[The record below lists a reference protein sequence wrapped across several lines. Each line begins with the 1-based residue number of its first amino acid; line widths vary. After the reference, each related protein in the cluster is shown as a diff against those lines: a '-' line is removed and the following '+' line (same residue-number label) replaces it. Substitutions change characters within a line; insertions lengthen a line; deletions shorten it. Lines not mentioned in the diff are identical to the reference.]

1 MRVSFVSRFLDANI
15 HLCYFLAIFK
25 LIDPQPYTSEELIY
39 FHPNLSISK
48 VTKVDTMIAKE
59 EIQEIVKGY
68 DKDNL
73 TIATI
78 CSHSSL
84 QIFHGAR
91 LEGLKTLGICIGQ
104 PPKFYDA
111 FPLARPDKF
120 VCVES
125 YKALLDYAD
134 DLVAE
139 NSIIIP
145 HGSLVEYLGIERF
158 ESMAVP
164 TFGNRRVLA
173 WESDREM
180 EREWLLRAGVNVP
193 MRFEK
198 AEDIDRPVIV
208 KYHGAKG
215 GRGFFIAKNKD
226 ELQSKMK
233 THQKYTIQ
241 EFILG
246 TRYYIHFF
254 YSPIKQEG
262 YRLSKGSLEMLGI
275 DRRVESNADEI
286 FRIGSMNELAE
297 AGIYPSFVVTG
308 NMPLV
313 LRESLLPRAFELGER
328 VVETSL
334 ELFGGMIGAFSLET
348 IVTDDLEFK
357 VFEISAR
364 IVAGTNLYISGS
376 PYSDLVE
383 RNLSNGR
390 RIAQEIKMANKLD
403 KLSEIIT

>member
-1 MRVSFVSRFLDANI
+1 
-15 HLCYFLAIFK
+15 
-25 LIDPQPYTSEELIY
+25 
-39 FHPNLSISK
+39 
-48 VTKVDTMIAKE
+48 MIPKE
-59 EIQEIVKGY
+59 DVLEILRGY
-68 DKDNL
+68 DKDDL
-73 TIATI
+73 TVATI

-91 LEGLKTLGICIGQ
+91 QEGFKTLGICIGQ

-111 FPLARPDKF
+111 FPLAKPDKF
-120 VCVES
+120 VCIES

-134 DLVAE
+134 EITNE
-139 NSIIIP
+139 NAIIIP
-145 HGSLVEYLGIERF
+145 HGSLVEYLGIEKF
-158 ESMAVP
+158 ESLAVP

-180 EREWLLRAGVNVP
+180 ERDWLLRAGVNVP
-193 MRFEK
+193 MRFER
-198 AEDIDRPVIV
+198 ADDIDRPVIV

-226 ELQSKMK
+226 EFQSKMGAQQ
-233 THQKYTIQ
+233 QKYTIQ

-246 TRYYIHFF
+246 TRYYLHFF
-254 YSPIKQEG
+254 YSPIKNGG
-262 YRLSKGSLEMLGI
+262 YKLKKGTLDMLGI

-308 NMPLV
+308 NLPLV

-328 VVETSL
+328 VVETSI
-334 ELFGGMIGAFSLET
+334 ELFGGMLGPFSLET

-364 IVAGTNLYISGS
+364 IVAGTNLYIGGS
-376 PYSDLVE
+376 PYSDLIE
-383 RNLSNGR
+383 RDLSNGR
-390 RIAQEIKMANKLD
+390 RIAQEIKLARDHELMQ
-403 KLSEIIT
+403 EIIS

>member
-1 MRVSFVSRFLDANI
+1 
-15 HLCYFLAIFK
+15 
-25 LIDPQPYTSEELIY
+25 
-39 FHPNLSISK
+39 
-48 VTKVDTMIAKE
+48 MIPKE
-59 EIQEIVKGY
+59 EILEILGRY
-68 DKDNL
+68 DKKNL

-91 LEGLKTLGICIGQ
+91 QESFKTLGICIGQ

-111 FPLARPDKF
+111 FPLAKPNKF

-125 YKALLDYAD
+125 YKALLDYCD
-134 DLVAE
+134 DLIEE
-139 NSIIIP
+139 NVIVIP
-145 HGSLVEYLGIERF
+145 HGSLVEYLGIEKF
-158 ESMAVP
+158 ESLAIP
-164 TFGNRRVLA
+164 SFGNRRVLA

-193 MRFEK
+193 MRFER

-226 ELQSKMK
+226 EFQAKMSSQ
-233 THQKYTIQ
+233 QKYTIQ

-254 YSPIKQEG
+254 YSPVKTQG
-262 YRLSKGSLEMLGI
+262 YRLKKGTLDMLGI

-308 NMPLV
+308 NLPLV
-313 LRESLLPRAFELGER
+313 LRESLLPKVFELGER
-328 VVETSL
+328 VVETSID
-334 ELFGGMIGAFSLET
+334 LFGGIIGPFSLET
-348 IVTDDLEFK
+348 IVTDELEFK
-357 VFEISAR
+357 IFEISAR
-364 IVAGTNLYISGS
+364 IVAGTNLFIGGS
-376 PYSDLVE
+376 PYSDLIE
-383 RNLSNGR
+383 PNLSNGR
-390 RIAQEIKMANKLD
+390 RIAQELNLARETG
-403 KLSEIIT
+403 KLSEVIS

>member
-1 MRVSFVSRFLDANI
+1 M
-15 HLCYFLAIFK
+15 
-25 LIDPQPYTSEELIY
+25 
-39 FHPNLSISK
+39 ISK
-48 VTKVDTMIAKE
+48 ED
-59 EIQEIVKGY
+59 IQKILKGY
-68 DKDNL
+68 DKNNL

-91 LEGLKTLGICIGQ
+91 MEGFKTIGICIGQ
-104 PPKFYDA
+104 PPRFYDA
-111 FPLARPDKF
+111 FPLAKPDKF
-120 VCVES
+120 FSVES

-139 NSIIIP
+139 NVIIIP
-145 HGSLVEYLGIERF
+145 HGSLVEYLGIEKF
-158 ESMAVP
+158 ESLAVP

-180 EREWLLRAGVNVP
+180 EREWLLKAGVNVP
-193 MRFEK
+193 MRFET
-198 AEDIDRPVIV
+198 AEDIDRPVII

-215 GRGFFIAKNKD
+215 GRGFFIAKTKD
-226 ELQSKMK
+226 ELLAKMNSEE
-233 THQKYTIQ
+233 KYTIQ

-262 YRLSKGSLEMLGI
+262 YQLSKGSLQMLGI

-286 FRIGSMNELAE
+286 FRIGSMKELAE

-308 NMPLV
+308 TLPLV

-334 ELFGGMIGAFSLET
+334 DLFGGMIGAFSLET
-348 IVTDDLEFK
+348 IVTDELEFK

-364 IVAGTNLYISGS
+364 IVAGTNLYMSGS
-376 PYSDLVE
+376 PYSDLIE
-383 RNLSNGR
+383 PGLSNGR
-390 RIAQEIKMANKLD
+390 RIALEIKLANERNL
-403 KLSEIIT
+403 LHEIVS

>member
-1 MRVSFVSRFLDANI
+1 MISREAILDI
-15 HLCYFLAIFK
+15 L
-25 LIDPQPYTSEELIY
+25 
-39 FHPNLSISK
+39 
-48 VTKVDTMIAKE
+48 
-59 EIQEIVKGY
+59 KGY
-68 DKDNL
+68 DKDHL

-91 LEGLKTLGICIGQ
+91 QEGFKTLGICIGQ
-104 PPKFYDA
+104 PPRFYDA
-111 FPLARPDKF
+111 FPLAKPDKF
-120 VCVES
+120 ICVDS
-125 YKALLDYAD
+125 YKALLDYSQTLMD
-134 DLVAE
+134 E
-139 NSIIIP
+139 NAIIIP
-145 HGSLVEYLGIERF
+145 HGSLVEYLGIEKF
-158 ESMAVP
+158 ESLAVP

-180 EREWLLRAGVNVP
+180 EREWLLKAGVNVP

-226 ELQSKMK
+226 ELQSKMSLQ
-233 THQKYTIQ
+233 QKYTIQ

-254 YSPIKQEG
+254 YSPIKTGG
-262 YRLSKGSLEMLGI
+262 YCLSKGSLEMLGI

-297 AGIYPSFVVTG
+297 AGIFPSFVVTG
-308 NMPLV
+308 NLPLV

-334 ELFGGMIGAFSLET
+334 DLFGGMIGAFSLET

-390 RIAQEIKMANKLD
+390 RIAQEIRLANEQNL
-403 KLSEIIT
+403 LPEIIT

>member
-1 MRVSFVSRFLDANI
+1 
-15 HLCYFLAIFK
+15 
-25 LIDPQPYTSEELIY
+25 
-39 FHPNLSISK
+39 
-48 VTKVDTMIAKE
+48 MIPKE
-59 EIQEIVKGY
+59 DILEILKGY
-68 DKDNL
+68 DKDDL

-91 LEGLKTLGICIGQ
+91 QEGFKTLGLCIGQ

-111 FPLARPDKF
+111 FPLAKPDKF

-134 DLVAE
+134 DIVNE
-139 NSIIIP
+139 NAIIIP

-158 ESMAVP
+158 ESLAVP

-180 EREWLLRAGVNVP
+180 ERDWLLRAGVNVP
-193 MRFEK
+193 MRFET

-215 GRGFFIAKNKD
+215 GRGFFIAKNK
-226 ELQSKMK
+226 EEFQSKMGSAQ
-233 THQKYTIQ
+233 QKYTLQ

-246 TRYYIHFF
+246 TRYYLHFF
-254 YSPIKQEG
+254 YSPIRTEG
-262 YRLSKGSLEMLGI
+262 YRLKKGTLDMLGI

-308 NMPLV
+308 NLPLV
-313 LRESLLPRAFELGER
+313 LRESLLPKAFELGER
-328 VVETSL
+328 VVETSI
-334 ELFGGMIGAFSLET
+334 ELFGGMLGPFSLET

-364 IVAGTNLYISGS
+364 IVAGTNLYIGGS
-376 PYSDLVE
+376 PYSDLIE
-383 RNLSNGR
+383 RNLSTGR
-390 RIAQEIKMANKLD
+390 RIAQEIKLARDSGLMH
-403 KLSEIIT
+403 EIVS

>member
-1 MRVSFVSRFLDANI
+1 M
-15 HLCYFLAIFK
+15 
-25 LIDPQPYTSEELIY
+25 
-39 FHPNLSISK
+39 ISK
-48 VTKVDTMIAKE
+48 EDIWETLR
-59 EIQEIVKGY
+59 GY
-68 DKDNL
+68 DQNDL
-73 TIATI
+73 SIATI

-91 LEGLKTLGICIGQ
+91 QEGFKTIGICIGQ

-120 VCVES
+120 ICLDS
-125 YKALLDYAD
+125 YKALLDHSD
-134 DLVAE
+134 EFIDE
-139 NSIIIP
+139 NAIIIP
-145 HGSLVEYLGIERF
+145 HGSLVEYLGIEKF
-158 ESMAVP
+158 EALPVP

-180 EREWLLRAGVNVP
+180 ERDWLLKAGVNIP
-193 MRFEK
+193 MRFEH

-215 GRGFFIAKNKD
+215 GRGFFIAKSKD
-226 ELQSKMK
+226 EFKSKMG
-233 THQKYTIQ
+233 TAQQKYTIQ

-254 YSPIKQEG
+254 YSPVKAEG
-262 YRLSKGSLEMLGI
+262 YRLKKGTLDMMGI

-308 NMPLV
+308 NLPLV
-313 LRESLLPRAFELGER
+313 LRESLLSKVFELGER
-328 VVETSL
+328 VVETSI
-334 ELFGGMIGAFSLET
+334 ELFGGMIGPFSLET

-376 PYSDLVE
+376 PYSDLIE
-383 RNLSNGR
+383 KNLSTGR
-390 RIAQEIKMANKLD
+390 RIAQEVKIARAAGQME
-403 KLSEIIT
+403 EIIS

>member
-1 MRVSFVSRFLDANI
+1 
-15 HLCYFLAIFK
+15 
-25 LIDPQPYTSEELIY
+25 
-39 FHPNLSISK
+39 
-48 VTKVDTMIAKE
+48 MIPKE
-59 EIQEIVKGY
+59 EIWEIIRGY

-84 QIFHGAR
+84 QIFHGAHQ
-91 LEGLKTLGICIGQ
+91 ESFKTLGICIGQ

-111 FPLARPDKF
+111 FPLAKPKKF
-120 VCVES
+120 VCMDS
-125 YKALLDYAD
+125 YKALLDYCD
-134 DLVAE
+134 DLVEE
-139 NSIIIP
+139 NTIIIP
-145 HGSLVEYLGIERF
+145 HGSLVEYLGIENF
-158 ESMAVP
+158 ESLAVP
-164 TFGNRRVLA
+164 AFGNRRVLA

-180 EREWLLRAGVNVP
+180 EREWLLKAGVNVP

-215 GRGFFIAKNKD
+215 GKGFFIAKNKD
-226 ELQSKMK
+226 ELQDKMGSKQ
-233 THQKYTIQ
+233 QKYTIQ

-254 YSPIKQEG
+254 YSPIRSQG
-262 YRLSKGSLEMLGI
+262 YKLKKGTLDMLGI

-297 AGIYPSFVVTG
+297 AGIFPSFVVTG
-308 NMPLV
+308 NLPLV
-313 LRESLLPRAFELGER
+313 LRESLLSKVFELGER
-328 VVETSL
+328 VVETSID
-334 ELFGGMIGAFSLET
+334 LFGGMLGPFSLET

-364 IVAGTNLYISGS
+364 IVAGTNLFISGS
-376 PYSDLVE
+376 PYSDLIE
-383 RNLSNGR
+383 RNLSTGR
-390 RIAQEIKMANKLD
+390 RIAKEIKMAGELKLMH
-403 KLSEIIT
+403 EIIT

>member
-1 MRVSFVSRFLDANI
+1 
-15 HLCYFLAIFK
+15 
-25 LIDPQPYTSEELIY
+25 
-39 FHPNLSISK
+39 
-48 VTKVDTMIAKE
+48 MIPRE
-59 EIQEIVKGY
+59 EIQEILNGY
-68 DKDNL
+68 DKDDL
-73 TIATI
+73 AIATI

-91 LEGLKTLGICIGQ
+91 AEGFKTIGICIGQ
-104 PPKFYDA
+104 PPRFYDA
-111 FPLARPDKF
+111 FPLAKPDKF
-120 VCVES
+120 VCVDS
-125 YKALLDYAD
+125 YRALLDYAGA
-134 DLVAE
+134 LAE
-139 NSIIIP
+139 ENAIVIP

-158 ESMAVP
+158 ESLAVP

-193 MRFEK
+193 MRFER

-226 ELQSKMK
+226 ELQSKMS
-233 THQKYTIQ
+233 TQQKYTIQ

-254 YSPIKQEG
+254 YSPIKADG
-262 YRLSKGSLEMLGI
+262 YHLSKGSLEMLGI

-286 FRIGSMNELAE
+286 FRIGSMKELAE

-308 NMPLV
+308 NLPLV

-348 IVTDDLEFK
+348 IVTDELEFK

-376 PYSDLVE
+376 PYSDLIE

-390 RIAQEIKMANKLD
+390 RIAQEIRMAKGLD
-403 KLSEIIT
+403 RLPEIVS

>member
-1 MRVSFVSRFLDANI
+1 
-15 HLCYFLAIFK
+15 
-25 LIDPQPYTSEELIY
+25 
-39 FHPNLSISK
+39 
-48 VTKVDTMIAKE
+48 MIPKE
-59 EIQEIVKGY
+59 EILEILGRY
-68 DKDNL
+68 DKKNL

-91 LEGLKTLGICIGQ
+91 QESFKTLGICIGQ

-111 FPLARPDKF
+111 FPLAKPDNSI
-120 VCVES
+120 CVDN
-125 YKALLDYAD
+125 YKVLLEYSD
-134 DLVAE
+134 DLIEE
-139 NSIIIP
+139 NAIIIP

-158 ESMAVP
+158 ESLAVP

-193 MRFEK
+193 MRFER

-215 GRGFFIAKNKD
+215 GKGFFIAKNKD
-226 ELQSKMK
+226 ELQEKVMSKQ
-233 THQKYTIQ
+233 QKYTIQ

-254 YSPIKQEG
+254 YSPIRSQG
-262 YRLSKGSLEMLGI
+262 YRLKKGTLEMLGI

-297 AGIYPSFVVTG
+297 AGIFPSFVVTG
-308 NMPLV
+308 NLPLV
-313 LRESLLPRAFELGER
+313 LRESLLPKVFELGER
-328 VVETSL
+328 VVETSI
-334 ELFGGMIGAFSLET
+334 ELFGGMLGPFSLET

-364 IVAGTNLYISGS
+364 IVAGTNLFINGS
-376 PYSDLVE
+376 PYSDLIE
-383 RNLSNGR
+383 SNLSTGR
-390 RIAQEIKMANKLD
+390 RIAQEIKLAKDLD
-403 KLSEIIT
+403 LMHEIIT

>member
-1 MRVSFVSRFLDANI
+1 
-15 HLCYFLAIFK
+15 
-25 LIDPQPYTSEELIY
+25 
-39 FHPNLSISK
+39 
-48 VTKVDTMIAKE
+48 MIPKE
-59 EIQEIVKGY
+59 DIWEILKGY
-68 DKDNL
+68 DKDDL

-91 LEGLKTLGICIGQ
+91 QEGFKTIGICIGQ

-111 FPLARPDKF
+111 FPLAKPDKF
-120 VCVES
+120 ICLDS
-125 YKALLDYAD
+125 YKALLDHSD
-134 DLVAE
+134 DFVEE
-139 NSIIIP
+139 NAIIIP
-145 HGSLVEYLGIERF
+145 HGSLVEYLGIEKF
-158 ESMAVP
+158 ESLAVP

-180 EREWLLRAGVNVP
+180 EREWLLKAGVNVP
-193 MRFEK
+193 MRFER

-215 GRGFFIAKNKD
+215 GKGFFIAKSKD
-226 ELQSKMK
+226 EFSSKMS
-233 THQKYTIQ
+233 TQAKYTIQ

-254 YSPIKQEG
+254 YSPIRSQG
-262 YRLSKGSLEMLGI
+262 YRLKKGTLDMLGI

-286 FRIGSMNELAE
+286 FRIGSMPELAE

-308 NMPLV
+308 NLPLV

-334 ELFGGMIGAFSLET
+334 ELFGGMLGPFSLET

-376 PYSDLVE
+376 PYSDLIE
-383 RNLSNGR
+383 RNLSTGK
-390 RIAQEIKMANKLD
+390 RIAQEVKLAQE
-403 KLSEIIT
+403 LNRLPEIIT

>member
-1 MRVSFVSRFLDANI
+1 MPQFPHASGQNEKAYLPSCQPCSFKDYI
-15 HLCYFLAIFK
+15 
-25 LIDPQPYTSEELIY
+25 P
-39 FHPNLSISK
+39 K
-48 VTKVDTMIAKE
+48 VIAMIPRE
-59 EIQEIVKGY
+59 EIQEILDGY
-68 DKDNL
+68 DKNDL

-84 QIFHGAR
+84 QIFHGAKA
-91 LEGLKTLGICIGQ
+91 EGFKTIGICIGQ
-104 PPKFYDA
+104 PPRFYDA
-111 FPLARPDKF
+111 FPLAKPDKF

-125 YKALLDYAD
+125 YRALLDYAD
-134 DLVAE
+134 DLVQE
-139 NSIIIP
+139 NAIVIP

-158 ESMAVP
+158 ESLAVP

-180 EREWLLRAGVNVP
+180 EREWLLQAGVNVP

-226 ELQSKMK
+226 ELQSKMSTK
-233 THQKYTIQ
+233 AKYTIQ

-254 YSPIKQEG
+254 YSPIKAEG
-262 YRLSKGSLEMLGI
+262 YRLSRGSLEMLGI

-308 NMPLV
+308 NLPLV

-334 ELFGGMIGAFSLET
+334 DLFGGMIGAFSLET
-348 IVTDDLEFK
+348 IVTDELEFK

-376 PYSDLVE
+376 PYSDLIE

-390 RIAQEIKMANKLD
+390 RIAQEIRMARELGQ
-403 KLSEIIT
+403 LTEIVS

>member
-1 MRVSFVSRFLDANI
+1 
-15 HLCYFLAIFK
+15 
-25 LIDPQPYTSEELIY
+25 
-39 FHPNLSISK
+39 
-48 VTKVDTMIAKE
+48 MIPKE
-59 EIQEIVKGY
+59 DILEILKGY
-68 DKDNL
+68 DKDDL

-91 LEGLKTLGICIGQ
+91 QEGFKTLGLCIGQ

-111 FPLARPDKF
+111 FPLAKPDKF

-134 DLVAE
+134 DIVNE
-139 NSIIIP
+139 NAIIIP
-145 HGSLVEYLGIERF
+145 HGSLVEYLGIEKF
-158 ESMAVP
+158 ESLAVP

-180 EREWLLRAGVNVP
+180 ERDWLLRAGVNVP
-193 MRFEK
+193 MRFET
-198 AEDIDRPVIV
+198 ADDIDRPVIV

-226 ELQSKMK
+226 EFQSKMGSQE
-233 THQKYTIQ
+233 QKYTLQ

-246 TRYYIHFF
+246 TRYYLHFF
-254 YSPIKQEG
+254 YSPIRTEG
-262 YRLSKGSLEMLGI
+262 YRLKKGTLDMLGI

-308 NMPLV
+308 NLPLV

-328 VVETSL
+328 VVETSI
-334 ELFGGMIGAFSLET
+334 ELFGGMLGPFSLET

-364 IVAGTNLYISGS
+364 IVAGTNLYIGGS

-383 RNLSNGR
+383 PNLSTGR
-390 RIAQEIKMANKLD
+390 RIAQEVKLARD
-403 KLSEIIT
+403 SGLMHEIVS

>member
-1 MRVSFVSRFLDANI
+1 M
-15 HLCYFLAIFK
+15 
-25 LIDPQPYTSEELIY
+25 
-39 FHPNLSISK
+39 ISK
-48 VTKVDTMIAKE
+48 EDIWETL
-59 EIQEIVKGY
+59 KGY
-68 DKDNL
+68 DQNDL
-73 TIATI
+73 SIATI

-91 LEGLKTLGICIGQ
+91 QEGFKTIGICIGQ

-120 VCVES
+120 ICLES
-125 YKALLDYAD
+125 YKALLDHSD
-134 DLVAE
+134 EFIDE
-139 NSIIIP
+139 NAIIIP
-145 HGSLVEYLGIERF
+145 HGSLVEYLGIEKF
-158 ESMAVP
+158 EALPVP

-180 EREWLLRAGVNVP
+180 ERDWLLQAGVNIP
-193 MRFEK
+193 MRFEH

-215 GRGFFIAKNKD
+215 GRGFFIAKSKD
-226 ELQSKMK
+226 EFKSKMG
-233 THQKYTIQ
+233 TAQQKYTIQ

-254 YSPIKQEG
+254 YSPVKTEG
-262 YRLSKGSLEMLGI
+262 YKLKKGTLDMMGI

-308 NMPLV
+308 NLPLV
-313 LRESLLPRAFELGER
+313 LRESLLAKVFELGER
-328 VVETSL
+328 VVETSI
-334 ELFGGMIGAFSLET
+334 ELFGGMIGPFSLET

-376 PYSDLVE
+376 PYSDLIE
-383 RNLSNGR
+383 KNLSTGR
-390 RIAQEIKMANKLD
+390 RIAQEVKLAKAAGMMED
-403 KLSEIIT
+403 IIS

>member
-1 MRVSFVSRFLDANI
+1 
-15 HLCYFLAIFK
+15 
-25 LIDPQPYTSEELIY
+25 
-39 FHPNLSISK
+39 
-48 VTKVDTMIAKE
+48 MIPKE
-59 EIQEIVKGY
+59 DIWEILKGY
-68 DKDNL
+68 DRDDL

-84 QIFHGAR
+84 QIFNGAR
-91 LEGLKTLGICIGQ
+91 QEGFKTIGICIGR

-111 FPLARPDKF
+111 FPLAKPDKF
-120 VCVES
+120 ICLDS
-125 YKALLDYAD
+125 YKALLDHSDAF
-134 DLVAE
+134 VEE
-139 NSIIIP
+139 NVIIVP
-145 HGSLVEYLGIERF
+145 HGSLVEYLGIEKF
-158 ESMAVP
+158 ESLAVP

-180 EREWLLRAGVNVP
+180 EREWLLKAGVNVP
-193 MRFEK
+193 MRFER
-198 AEDIDRPVIV
+198 ADDIDRPVIV

-215 GRGFFIAKNKD
+215 GKGFFIAKSKD
-226 ELQSKMK
+226 EFQSKMG
-233 THQKYTIQ
+233 TAQQKYTIQ

-246 TRYYIHFF
+246 TRYYLHFF
-254 YSPIKQEG
+254 YSPIRTEG
-262 YRLSKGSLEMLGI
+262 YRLKKGTLDMLGI

-286 FRIGSMNELAE
+286 FRIGSMPELAE

-308 NMPLV
+308 NLPLV

-334 ELFGGMIGAFSLET
+334 ELFGGMLGPFSLET

-376 PYSDLVE
+376 PYSDLIE
-383 RNLSNGR
+383 RNLSTGK
-390 RIAQEIKMANKLD
+390 RIAQEIRLANEIDVLQ
-403 KLSEIIT
+403 EIIT

>member
-1 MRVSFVSRFLDANI
+1 M
-15 HLCYFLAIFK
+15 
-25 LIDPQPYTSEELIY
+25 
-39 FHPNLSISK
+39 IS
-48 VTKVDTMIAKE
+48 KE
-59 EIQEIVKGY
+59 EISEILKGY
-68 DKDNL
+68 DKKNI

-91 LEGLKTLGICIGQ
+91 QEGFKTLGICIGQ
-104 PPKFYDA
+104 PPRFYDA
-111 FPLARPDKF
+111 FPLAKPDRF
-120 VCVES
+120 ACIES

-139 NSIIIP
+139 NAIVIP

-158 ESMAVP
+158 ESLAVP

-180 EREWLLRAGVNVP
+180 EREWMLRAGVNVP

-198 AEDIDRPVIV
+198 ADDIDRPVMV

-215 GRGFFIAKNKD
+215 GRGFFIAKTKE
-226 ELQSKMK
+226 ELQSKMSS
-233 THQKYTIQ
+233 QDKYTIQ

-286 FRIGSMNELAE
+286 FRIGSMQELAE

-308 NMPLV
+308 NLPLV

-334 ELFGGMIGAFSLET
+334 DLFGGMIGAFSLET
-348 IVTDDLEFK
+348 IVTDELEFK

-364 IVAGTNLYISGS
+364 IVAGTNLYINGS

-383 RNLSNGR
+383 PELSNGR
-390 RIAQEIKMANKLD
+390 RIAQEIKRANELGLLD
-403 KLSEIIT
+403 EIVS

>member
-1 MRVSFVSRFLDANI
+1 M
-15 HLCYFLAIFK
+15 
-25 LIDPQPYTSEELIY
+25 
-39 FHPNLSISK
+39 ISK
-48 VTKVDTMIAKE
+48 ED
-59 EIQEIVKGY
+59 IQEILRGY
-68 DKDNL
+68 NRKEI

-91 LEGLKTLGICIGQ
+91 QEGFKTLGICIGQ
-104 PPKFYDA
+104 PPRFYDA
-111 FPLARPDKF
+111 FPLAKPDKF

-125 YKALLDYAD
+125 YKALLGYAEA
-134 DLVAE
+134 LVDE
-139 NSIIIP
+139 NVVIIP

-158 ESMAVP
+158 ESLAVP

-180 EREWLLRAGVNVP
+180 EREWLLKAGVNVP
-193 MRFEK
+193 MRFER

-215 GRGFFIAKNKD
+215 GRGFFIAKTKD
-226 ELQSKMK
+226 ELKSKMS
-233 THQKYTIQ
+233 TEEKYTIQ

-254 YSPIKQEG
+254 YSPIKSEG

-286 FRIGSMNELAE
+286 FRIGSMNELAD

-308 NMPLV
+308 NLPLV
-313 LRESLLPRAFELGER
+313 LRESLLPKAFELGER

-334 ELFGGMIGAFSLET
+334 DLFGGMLGAFSLET
-348 IVTDDLEFK
+348 IVTDELEFK

-376 PYSDLVE
+376 PYSELIE
-383 RNLSNGR
+383 PGLSNGR
-390 RIAQEIKMANKLD
+390 RIAQEIRSANEKDL
-403 KLSEIIT
+403 LSEIIT

>member
-1 MRVSFVSRFLDANI
+1 
-15 HLCYFLAIFK
+15 
-25 LIDPQPYTSEELIY
+25 
-39 FHPNLSISK
+39 
-48 VTKVDTMIAKE
+48 MIPKE
-59 EIQEIVKGY
+59 EILEIFNGY
-68 DKDNL
+68 DKRDL

-91 LEGLKTLGICIGQ
+91 LEGFNTIGICIGQ

-111 FPLARPDKF
+111 FPLAKPDKF
-120 VCVES
+120 VCLES
-125 YKALLDYAD
+125 YKALLDCSD
-134 DLVAE
+134 DLIKDNA
-139 NSIIIP
+139 IIIP
-145 HGSLVEYLGIERF
+145 HGSLVEYLGIEKF
-158 ESMAVP
+158 ESLTVP

-180 EREWLLRAGVNVP
+180 EREWLLRAGVNIP

-226 ELQSKMK
+226 EFQAKMSSQ
-233 THQKYTIQ
+233 QKYTIQ

-254 YSPIKQEG
+254 YSPVKTQG
-262 YRLSKGSLEMLGI
+262 YRLKKGTLDMLGI

-308 NMPLV
+308 NLPLV
-313 LRESLLPRAFELGER
+313 LRESLLPKVFELGER
-328 VVETSL
+328 VVETSID
-334 ELFGGMIGAFSLET
+334 LFGGMIGPFSLET
-348 IVTDDLEFK
+348 IVTDELEFK

-364 IVAGTNLYISGS
+364 IVAGTNLFIGGS
-376 PYSDLVE
+376 PYSDLIE
-383 RNLSNGR
+383 PNLSNGR
-390 RIAQEIKMANKLD
+390 RIAQEIKQAEKVDMLH
-403 KLSEIIT
+403 EIIS

>member
-1 MRVSFVSRFLDANI
+1 
-15 HLCYFLAIFK
+15 
-25 LIDPQPYTSEELIY
+25 
-39 FHPNLSISK
+39 
-48 VTKVDTMIAKE
+48 MIPKE
-59 EIQEIVKGY
+59 DIWEILKGY
-68 DKDNL
+68 DKDDL

-84 QIFHGAR
+84 QIFNGAR
-91 LEGLKTLGICIGQ
+91 QEGFKTIGICIGQ

-111 FPLARPDKF
+111 FPLAKPDKF
-120 VCVES
+120 ICMDS
-125 YKALLDYAD
+125 YKALLDHSD
-134 DLVAE
+134 DFVEE
-139 NSIIIP
+139 NAVIIP
-145 HGSLVEYLGIERF
+145 HGSLVEYLGIEKF
-158 ESMAVP
+158 ESLAVP

-180 EREWLLRAGVNVP
+180 EREWLLKAGVNVP
-193 MRFEK
+193 MRFER

-215 GRGFFIAKNKD
+215 GKGFFIAKSKD
-226 ELQSKMK
+226 EFSAKMSS
-233 THQKYTIQ
+233 QAKYTIQ

-254 YSPIKQEG
+254 YSPIRSEG
-262 YRLSKGSLEMLGI
+262 YKLKKGTLDMLGI

-286 FRIGSMNELAE
+286 FRIGSMPELAE

-308 NMPLV
+308 NLPLV

-334 ELFGGMIGAFSLET
+334 ELFGGMLGPFSLET

-376 PYSDLVE
+376 PYSDLIE
-383 RNLSNGR
+383 RNLSTGK
-390 RIAQEIKMANKLD
+390 RIAQEIKLARETD
-403 KLSEIIT
+403 RLSEIIT

>member
-1 MRVSFVSRFLDANI
+1 
-15 HLCYFLAIFK
+15 
-25 LIDPQPYTSEELIY
+25 
-39 FHPNLSISK
+39 
-48 VTKVDTMIAKE
+48 MIPKE
-59 EIQEIVKGY
+59 DIWEILKGY
-68 DKDNL
+68 DKDDL

-84 QIFHGAR
+84 QIFNGAR
-91 LEGLKTLGICIGQ
+91 QEGFKTIGICIGQ
-104 PPKFYDA
+104 PPKFYNA
-111 FPLARPDKF
+111 FPLAKPDKF
-120 VCVES
+120 ICLDS
-125 YKALLDYAD
+125 YKALLDHSD
-134 DLVAE
+134 DFVEE
-139 NSIIIP
+139 NAIIIP
-145 HGSLVEYLGIERF
+145 HGSLVEYLGIEKF
-158 ESMAVP
+158 ESLAVP

-180 EREWLLRAGVNVP
+180 EREWLLKAGVNVP
-193 MRFEK
+193 MRFER

-215 GRGFFIAKNKD
+215 GKGFFIAKSKD
-226 ELQSKMK
+226 EFSAKMSS
-233 THQKYTIQ
+233 QAKYTIQ

-254 YSPIKQEG
+254 YSPIRSEG
-262 YRLSKGSLEMLGI
+262 YRLKKGTLDMLGI

-286 FRIGSMNELAE
+286 FRIGSMPELAE

-308 NMPLV
+308 NLPLV
-313 LRESLLPRAFELGER
+313 LRESLLPKAFELGER

-334 ELFGGMIGAFSLET
+334 ELFGGMLGPFSLET

-376 PYSDLVE
+376 PYSDLIE
-383 RNLSNGR
+383 KNLSTGK
-390 RIAQEIKMANKLD
+390 RIAQEIRLAREMD
-403 KLSEIIT
+403 RLSEIVT

>member
-1 MRVSFVSRFLDANI
+1 MPGAGR
-15 HLCYFLAIFK
+15 
-25 LIDPQPYTSEELIY
+25 SEGLIY
-39 FHPNLSISK
+39 LRSNPSISK
-48 VTKVDTMIAKE
+48 ATIQRVIAMIERE
-59 EIQEIVKGY
+59 EIQKILKGY

-73 TIATI
+73 TVATI

-91 LEGLKTLGICIGQ
+91 QEGFRTLGICIGQ
-104 PPKFYDA
+104 PPRFYDA
-111 FPLARPDKF
+111 FPLAKPDSF
-120 VCVES
+120 ICVES

-134 DLVAE
+134 DLVDE
-139 NSIIIP
+139 NAIIVP
-145 HGSLVEYLGIERF
+145 HGSLVEYLGIEKF
-158 ESMAVP
+158 ESLAVP

-180 EREWLLRAGVNVP
+180 EREWLLKAGVNVP

-226 ELQSKMK
+226 ELQSKMSSN
-233 THQKYTIQ
+233 QKYTIQ

-254 YSPIKQEG
+254 YSPIKTEG

-308 NMPLV
+308 NLPLV

-334 ELFGGMIGAFSLET
+334 DLFGGMIGAFSLET

-357 VFEISAR
+357 IFEISAR
-364 IVAGTNLYISGS
+364 IVAGTNLYVNGS
-376 PYSDLVE
+376 PYSDLIE
-383 RNLSNGR
+383 KNLSNGR
-390 RIAQEIKMANKLD
+390 RIAQEIRMASDRDL
-403 KLSEIIT
+403 LPEIVT

>member
-1 MRVSFVSRFLDANI
+1 
-15 HLCYFLAIFK
+15 
-25 LIDPQPYTSEELIY
+25 
-39 FHPNLSISK
+39 
-48 VTKVDTMIAKE
+48 MIPKE
-59 EIQEIVKGY
+59 DILEILKGY
-68 DKDNL
+68 DKDDL

-91 LEGLKTLGICIGQ
+91 QEGFKTLGLCIGQ

-111 FPLARPDKF
+111 FPLAKPDKF

-134 DLVAE
+134 DIVNE
-139 NSIIIP
+139 NAIIIP

-158 ESMAVP
+158 ESLAVP

-180 EREWLLRAGVNVP
+180 ERDWLLRAGVNVP
-193 MRFEK
+193 MRFET

-215 GRGFFIAKNKD
+215 GRGFFIAKNK
-226 ELQSKMK
+226 EEFQSKMGSQQ
-233 THQKYTIQ
+233 QKYTLQ

-246 TRYYIHFF
+246 TRYYLHFF
-254 YSPIKQEG
+254 YSPIRTEG
-262 YRLSKGSLEMLGI
+262 YRLKKGTLDMLGI

-308 NMPLV
+308 NLPLV
-313 LRESLLPRAFELGER
+313 LRESLLPKAFELGER
-328 VVETSL
+328 VVETSI
-334 ELFGGMIGAFSLET
+334 ELFGGMLGPFSLET

-364 IVAGTNLYISGS
+364 IVAGTNLYIGGS
-376 PYSDLVE
+376 PYSDLIE

-390 RIAQEIKMANKLD
+390 RIAQEIKLARDSGLMH
-403 KLSEIIT
+403 EIVS

>member
-1 MRVSFVSRFLDANI
+1 
-15 HLCYFLAIFK
+15 
-25 LIDPQPYTSEELIY
+25 
-39 FHPNLSISK
+39 
-48 VTKVDTMIAKE
+48 MIPKE
-59 EIQEIVKGY
+59 EILEIFNGY
-68 DKDNL
+68 DKRDL

-91 LEGLKTLGICIGQ
+91 LEGFKTIGICIGQ

-111 FPLARPDKF
+111 FPLAKPDKF
-120 VCVES
+120 VCLES
-125 YKALLDYAD
+125 YKALLDCSD
-134 DLVAE
+134 DLIKDNA
-139 NSIIIP
+139 IIIP
-145 HGSLVEYLGIERF
+145 HGSLVEYLGIEKF
-158 ESMAVP
+158 ESLTVP

-180 EREWLLRAGVNVP
+180 EREWLLRAGVNIP

-198 AEDIDRPVIV
+198 AEEIDRPVIV

-226 ELQSKMK
+226 EFQAKMSSQ
-233 THQKYTIQ
+233 QKYTIQ

-254 YSPIKQEG
+254 YSPVKTQG
-262 YRLSKGSLEMLGI
+262 YRLKKGTLDMLGI

-308 NMPLV
+308 NLPLV
-313 LRESLLPRAFELGER
+313 LRESLLPKVFELGER
-328 VVETSL
+328 VVETSID
-334 ELFGGMIGAFSLET
+334 LFGGMIGPFSLET
-348 IVTDDLEFK
+348 IVTDELEFK

-364 IVAGTNLYISGS
+364 IVAGTNLFIGGS
-376 PYSDLVE
+376 PYSDLIE
-383 RNLSNGR
+383 PNLSNGR
-390 RIAQEIKMANKLD
+390 RIAQEIKQAEKVDMLH
-403 KLSEIIT
+403 EIIS